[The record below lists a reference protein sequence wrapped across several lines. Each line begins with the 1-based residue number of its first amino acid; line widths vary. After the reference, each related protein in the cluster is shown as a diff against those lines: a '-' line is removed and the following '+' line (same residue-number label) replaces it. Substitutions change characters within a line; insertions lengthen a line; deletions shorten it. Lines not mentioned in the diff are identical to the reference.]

1 MNQFYSNSRA
11 KFVRVTKDTPC
22 PHCGKPD
29 FCYSLGELS
38 VCGRDNEPASGWKK
52 TSKQDDNGNYF
63 YAPESVKVVN
73 PKGKTEYHYPDR
85 EGNPLIKVV
94 RIDDGLGKK
103 KVYQNYWDGKRWQKT
118 LENCDESKVPIY
130 RYQEI
135 REAIANNAIY
145 IFIVEGEKCAD
156 KLWKLG
162 LPATTTKQGLLHWLP
177 EHSEDLEGAR
187 TIVLCPDRDRPG
199 LKKML
204 KIGECLRL
212 IDCQIAWLLAP
223 PSDFFWKNLPDSKGA
238 DVADWIND
246 GLTSIDVVNQIKY
259 DFPLQLEVKT
269 EDKPAIEETE
279 DNFTQK
285 AYNALYSG
293 SKYISIASELYSWN
307 GNFYERVAESTEKK
321 RIALWCQSTP
331 IAKRGGGYRYGLA
344 NTSKVEEIYK
354 WAVLL
359 NAVDPSEVNPPGINC
374 KNGVVEIVWDGKQPS
389 FRLQPPS
396 SDRFFTYC
404 SDIEYNP
411 QADPTMCDRL
421 LAALEAPQR
430 EIFLKT
436 IAASF
441 DLEKVR
447 KYNSGNIKALL
458 LQGTGSN
465 GKDSLWQAVASIVGE
480 TMTHI
485 SFSDFQ
491 EYDKGRKFNVAR
503 LEASRIC
510 WASENSEYISL
521 DNVQVLKQ
529 AITGEKIAI
538 EQKNAPAYLM
548 DVNSVFLFNVNQAP
562 LITAGL
568 EAISRRYAV
577 LDFNKTYCKEANP
590 ALGQL
595 EADPRFRYDV
605 EFLNTEVAPAL
616 LNYLL
621 SAFEALI
628 KEGINYSSCDS
639 SLERIKKSSN
649 HLWEFADDIGLIPD
663 PSDQV
668 YVQEIWEQ
676 LREWYSDQ
684 DILTIENGNNYWQ
697 PPIRK
702 GDEYVK
708 ASRLLYSRLKDIF
721 PHVTK
726 GNSTTGNIKNK
737 AIIYGIVQSDA
748 VRQTV
753 RLEVNQNMAVRQSEA
768 KQLNS
773 VEFEYFKRQ
782 VSKLTSFQ
790 ALEVQKYLQ
799 SQLINNSSTENDE
812 NGKISPDSN
821 IVDLP
826 NFASPPS
833 LSGLQPNH
841 LPNYLPNF
849 ASPEDITDLTQ
860 KDDCITS
867 FEAFKHKIE
876 FVWDDSKTCFEVLV
890 MTYPYINYRQPGTR
904 ETKSKKLDEFCKVQI
919 GNKVYRLV

>member
-1 MNQFYSNSRA
+1 MNQFYSNSRG

-29 FCYSLGELS
+29 WCYFLGELS
-38 VCGRDNEPASGWKK
+38 VCARDNEPASGWQK

-63 YAPESVKVVN
+63 YAPESVKVVS
-73 PKGKTEYHYPDR
+73 PKGKTEYYYPDR

-94 RIDDGLGKK
+94 RIDDGKGGK
-103 KVYQNYWDGKRWQKT
+103 KVYQNYWNGKKWQKT
-118 LENCDESKVPIY
+118 LKNCDENKVPIY

-135 REAIANNAIY
+135 RKAIASNAVY

-156 KLWKLG
+156 KLWELG
-162 LPATTTKQGLLHWLP
+162 LPATTTKQGLIHWLP
-177 EHSEDLEGAR
+177 EHSEDLKEAR
-187 TIVLCPDRDRPG
+187 NIVLCPDRDRPG
-199 LKKML
+199 LNKML
-204 KIGECLRL
+204 KIGEYLRL
-212 IDCQIAWLLAP
+212 IDCSIAWLLAP
-223 PSDFFWKNLPDSKGA
+223 PSDFFWQNLPDNKGA
-238 DVADWIND
+238 DIADWIATEVTALD
-246 GLTSIDVVNQIKY
+246 IVNQIKH
-259 DFPLQLEVKT
+259 DFPLQPEVKT
-269 EDKPAIEETE
+269 EDKPTIKKTE

-285 AYNALYSG
+285 AYNALYSE
-293 SKYISIASELYSWN
+293 SSYISIASELYSWN

-404 SDIEYNP
+404 SDIEYDPN
-411 QADPTMCDRL
+411 ADPTMCDRL

-465 GKDSLWQAVASIVGE
+465 GKDSLWQAVAAIVGE
-480 TMTHI
+480 TMTQI

-503 LEASRIC
+503 LEAAKIC

-548 DVNSVFLFNVNQAP
+548 DTNAVFLFNVNQAP

-577 LDFNKTYCKEANP
+577 VDFNKTYCKDANP

-621 SAFEALI
+621 AAFQALV
-628 KEGINYSSCDS
+628 KEGIDYSSCDS

-663 PSDQV
+663 PNGQV

-676 LREWYSDQ
+676 LREWYLEN
-684 DILTIENGNNYWQ
+684 DILTIENGHNYWQ

-702 GDEYVK
+702 GDEYIK
-708 ASRLLYSRLKDIF
+708 ASRLLYTRLKDIF

-726 GNSTTGNIKNK
+726 TNSTTGNIKNK
-737 AIIYGIVQSDA
+737 AIITGIVQSDA

-753 RLEVNQNMAVRQSEA
+753 RLEANHTKAVRQSEA
-768 KQLNS
+768 KSINS
-773 VEFEYFKRQ
+773 VEFEYLKRLAD
-782 VSKLTSFQ
+782 KLTYPQ
-790 ALEVQKYLQ
+790 ALELQKYLQ
-799 SQLINNSSTENDE
+799 NQFVNDSLTKNGE
-812 NGKISPDSN
+812 NGEISPDSN

-826 NFASPPS
+826 NFASPPAPS
-833 LSGLQPNH
+833 RLQPNH

-849 ASPEDITDLTQ
+849 ASPDSTDAPVEQ
-860 KDDCITS
+860 HDCITLRQ
-867 FEAFKHKIE
+867 AFKQKIE
-876 FVWDDSKTCFEVLV
+876 FIWDDSKVCFEVIKTV
-890 MTYPYINYRQPGTR
+890 DPYVIYRQPG
-904 ETKSKKLDEFCKVQI
+904 SKKNEITELAEFCRVQI
-919 GNKVYRLV
+919 GKTKYRLV